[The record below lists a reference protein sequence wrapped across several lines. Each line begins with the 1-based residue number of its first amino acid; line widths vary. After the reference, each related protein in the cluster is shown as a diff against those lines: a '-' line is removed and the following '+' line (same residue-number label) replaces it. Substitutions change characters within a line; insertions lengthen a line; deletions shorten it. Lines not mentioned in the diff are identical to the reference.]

1 MGSLSTSL
9 GSTHHLNWRD
19 LYLQALFETNKTKV
33 AGLIVEAERALFLR
47 EHELFSGPHDPVERE
62 AVNAAIH
69 ALHALKNC
77 MGINGAD
84 LAA

>member
-33 AGLIVEAERALFLR
+33 AGLIAEAERALFLR
-47 EHELFSGPHDPVERE
+47 EHELFTGSHDPAERA

-69 ALHALKNC
+69 ALHALKSC
-77 MGINGAD
+77 MGMNATG